1 MCPLVQEGVQSLLE
15 EIVFEHRVRADER
28 DRRGGQAAGGLANG
42 GQISD
47 GLRLAPRGCDPVRL
61 RPQQNQLLVADD
73 RDRRVR
79 AGIADPRLVRTEA
92 VEREGRAPGRHLGE
106 KALIGNRAGDALGI
120 GRVLDERMDKI
131 DRRGRI
137 LRERVRRVLV
147 PRAEHML
154 YAESLDTNGARPW
167 LALRFTSIGIESSTW
182 ELRIIRNASAWI
194 VCTNPRTASFS
205 PLVIPAEPIT
215 LRIV

>member
-28 DRRGGQAAGGLANG
+28 DRRGGQAAGGLANE

-47 GLRLAPRGCDPVRL
+47 GLRLAPRGCEPVRL

-120 GRVLDERMDKI
+120 GRVLDER
-131 DRRGRI
+131 DRKSTRLNSSHGYI
-137 LRERVRRVLV
+137 SYAVFCLKKKKK
-147 PRAEHML
+147 PR
-154 YAESLDTNGARPW
+154 
-167 LALRFTSIGIESSTW
+167 LA
-182 ELRIIRNASAWI
+182 A
-194 VCTNPRTASFS
+194 
-205 PLVIPAEPIT
+205 T
-215 LRIV
+215 LRVDAPVYHSAR